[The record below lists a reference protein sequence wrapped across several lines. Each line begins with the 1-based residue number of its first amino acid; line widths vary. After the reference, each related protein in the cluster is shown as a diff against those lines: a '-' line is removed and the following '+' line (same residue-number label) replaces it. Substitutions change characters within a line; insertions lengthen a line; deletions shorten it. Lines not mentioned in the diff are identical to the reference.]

1 MRVPAKAE
9 HSGLAVHI
17 TVIVTKKIQMDV
29 IQSQGGATANRG
41 GEVKSFI
48 CNR

>member
-1 MRVPAKAE
+1 MRLPAKLE
-9 HSGLAVHI
+9 HMALAVPI
-17 TVIVTKKIQMDV
+17 NVIVTKKIQMDV
-29 IQSQGGATANRG
+29 IQSQGDVTVNRG